1 LFFLV
6 NLRYI
11 NNSKTP
17 EGLMKHFLGAMMLI
31 SCTMHLL
38 VASDWPQFQ
47 RDPQHTGRTPDS
59 VPFGSGDTGYRL
71 RWMWQ
76 GAAGT
81 IRNKLANPL
90 WDGPTVYPKTPIY
103 DPTRNNIWDQRIP
116 QSVPF
121 TLAGLA
127 QPVVVGERVYIGDQ
141 DGKVYCINTDDG
153 STIWTADNPGGT
165 CGAAAVGNNV
175 AVFTSMTGYVR
186 GYHADNGTLLW
197 TFKTRGPVTAAP
209 VMEGTDIYV
218 ACHGRRAYRIN
229 MLTGAV
235 VWTSPDLGAQV
246 VQPVALDARS
256 VYTAA
261 ENMRAFALNKD
272 DGSIRA
278 QRTVGGQSFYGQ
290 WPVVWGGF
298 VFFVAA
304 PIPAIGSEQTDEIIR
319 NSTTLSQEY
328 ADIRAY
334 IQGQDPGNR
343 WRWESANWKYFT
355 ALSTDAFTEPFL
367 VPAGPA
373 EGCGT
378 PPIPPSVDNQGNL
391 LLYMKTRFPSF
402 IKKNGEL
409 FGTEYSV
416 DIRRLNLS
424 NGDGIPIN
432 NSQFA
437 SDTQWFTWETD
448 NLYAMSIASS
458 TLWLHQDYRGSV
470 NVSLTTSQAYRP
482 FSQSNPPGWTNIQV
496 LYTIGW
502 DDMPGY
508 EPPRY
513 PATTMNSLQGR
524 SAPVVSGTRFYER
537 TPWALFCGER
547 NP

>member
-1 LFFLV
+1 
-6 NLRYI
+6 
-11 NNSKTP
+11 
-17 EGLMKHFLGAMMLI
+17 MKHFLGAMMLI

-103 DPTRNNIWDQRIP
+103 DPIRNNIWDQRIP

-197 TFKTRGPVTAAP
+197 TFKTRGPVTVAP

-278 QRTVGGQSFYGQ
+278 QRTVGGSRSMGSGRLYGAVLFSLLRRLFL
-290 WPVVWGGF
+290 PSEVNRPMKSSGIPPLFHKSTRIF
-298 VFFVAA
+298 VRISRGRIRATAGAGSRRTGSISPRFLRMRSRSRSWYQRDLPRVAVHLRYRH
-304 PIPAIGSEQTDEIIR
+304 Q
-319 NSTTLSQEY
+319 STTRVIY
-328 ADIRAY
+328 CC
-334 IQGQDPGNR
+334 
-343 WRWESANWKYFT
+343 T
-355 ALSTDAFTEPFL
+355 
-367 VPAGPA
+367 
-373 EGCGT
+373 
-378 PPIPPSVDNQGNL
+378 
-391 LLYMKTRFPSF
+391 
-402 IKKNGEL
+402 
-409 FGTEYSV
+409 
-416 DIRRLNLS
+416 
-424 NGDGIPIN
+424 
-432 NSQFA
+432 
-437 SDTQWFTWETD
+437 
-448 NLYAMSIASS
+448 
-458 TLWLHQDYRGSV
+458 
-470 NVSLTTSQAYRP
+470 
-482 FSQSNPPGWTNIQV
+482 
-496 LYTIGW
+496 
-502 DDMPGY
+502 
-508 EPPRY
+508 
-513 PATTMNSLQGR
+513 
-524 SAPVVSGTRFYER
+524 
-537 TPWALFCGER
+537 
-547 NP
+547 